1 MSSTSPL
8 AKQYI
13 TEQEYLDG
21 EKISEV
27 RHEYIDGEV
36 YAMAG
41 SSRRHNR
48 IAGNLYIALSSASR
62 DTPCDVFSSDLKVRI
77 NQRKTYY
84 YPDVLVT
91 CDENDQQDEYFI
103 DKPCLIVEVLS
114 KSTEQ
119 KDYREKL
126 LAYQS
131 IESLQNYLIVA
142 QDHCHIDLFYRE
154 KQGGWWIR
162 SFDSMQDVIKLSCPV
177 CEVSVVDIYEGIA
190 FDA

>member
-41 SSRRHNR
+41 SSRRHNS
-48 IAGNLYIALSSASR
+48 ITLNIALALKQSSR

-91 CDENDQQDEYFI
+91 CDEDDQQDEYYI
-103 DKPCLIVEVLS
+103 EKPCLIVEVLS

-177 CEVSVVDIYEGIA
+177 CEVSVADIYEGIA

>member
-1 MSSTSPL
+1 MSSTSPFT
-8 AKQYI
+8 KQYV
-13 TEQEYLDG
+13 TEQEYLDR

-36 YAMAG
+36 YAMQG
-41 SSRRHNR
+41 SSRRHNS
-48 IAGNLYIALSSASR
+48 IALNIALSLKQSSR
-62 DTPCDVFSSDLKVRI
+62 GTPCDVFSSDLKVRI

-91 CDENDQQDEYFI
+91 CDENDQQDEYYI

-131 IESLQNYLIVA
+131 IASLQNYLIVA

-154 KQGGWWIR
+154 KQGDWWIQT
-162 SFDSMQDVIKLSCPV
+162 FESMEDVIKLSCPV
-177 CEVSVVDIYEGIA
+177 CEVSVADIYEGIV
-190 FDA
+190 FD

>member
-13 TEQEYLDG
+13 TEQEYLEG
-21 EKISEV
+21 EKISDI

-48 IAGNLYIALSSASR
+48 IAGNLYITLSGASR
-62 DTPCDVFSSDLKVRI
+62 HTPCDVFNSDLKVRI
-77 NQRKTYY
+77 DQRKTYY

-91 CDENDQQDEYFI
+91 CDEDDSQDEYYI

-131 IESLQNYLIVA
+131 IASLQNYLIVA

-154 KQGGWWIR
+154 EQGDWWIQT
-162 SFDSMQDVIKLSCPV
+162 FESMEDVIKFSCPV
-177 CEVSVVDIYEGIA
+177 CEISVADIYEGVE
-190 FDA
+190 FD